1 MSNLWREGLSV
12 NKPRWV
18 ILLIDMIIVV
28 VSFLASYVL
37 IFKHRGGVELD
48 ALRIQLILVSTIYL
62 ICFVALGT
70 FKGVIH
76 KTGLRELQRM
86 VLAIGIAYFAS
97 VLVCKLLEW
106 TQPSFLHEAFPFSD
120 TQLLF
125 HALIAGFGMTFS
137 RVLYR
142 ALYHELMWGGKDN
155 RIPVILFGAGNMGN
169 TTFHFI
175 HTTSRTKY
183 RIVAIMDDNPHR
195 IGNRIQG
202 FRIHD
207 INKLNKEFVN
217 RHGNAAELIVAI
229 DNRSPERLNNV
240 FKLAEPIPLVVKI
253 IPDTARLLAGEVAT
267 RQIRSLRIEDL
278 LGRKA
283 IDLNNPSIA
292 AEMKDQIVLVTGGAG
307 SIGGELVRQ
316 LAHTDL
322 KQLIVVDQ
330 AESALYDIQQ
340 ELSASANFERCVF
353 MVGNVRDA
361 LFMETLFQVYRPTYV
376 FHAAAYKH
384 VPLMEVNPYESIL
397 TNVWGS
403 YNVAQLADKYGVS
416 KFVMVSTDKAVN
428 PTNVMGATK
437 RVAEI
442 AISTVNSNSKTN
454 FIITR
459 FGNVL
464 GSNGS
469 VIPLFEKQMLKGGP
483 LTITDPNITRY
494 FMTIPEAC
502 QLVQEAA
509 VMGKG
514 GEIFVFD
521 MGEPVKI
528 IDLAKQMIRLKGYNY
543 PEDIDIKFVGLRPG
557 EKIFEELLANGENTE
572 KTYHEKIMIAKV
584 NTPDLDVQKAR
595 VEQLCALAKTADPN
609 TDKMKLVQLV
619 KDIVPEYRSQ
629 NSVFETLDK

>member
-1 MSNLWREGLSV
+1 MSNLWREGLSI

-18 ILLIDMIIVV
+18 ILLLDMIIVILAFS
-28 VSFLASYVL
+28 VSYIL
-37 IFKHRGGVELD
+37 IFKHRGGVEVN
-48 ALRIQLILVSTIYL
+48 ALRLQLILVSTIYL
-62 ICFVALGT
+62 ICFISLGT

-76 KTGLRELQRM
+76 KTGIRELQRM
-86 VLAIGIAYFAS
+86 ALAVVMAYFLS
-97 VLVCKLLEW
+97 VIICKILEW
-106 TQPSFLHEAFPFSD
+106 TQPSFLHAAFPFSD

-125 HALIAGFGMTFS
+125 HALIVGFGMTFS

-175 HTTSRTKY
+175 HTTSRNKY

-207 INKLNKEFVN
+207 INKLNKEFVD
-217 RHGNAAELIVAI
+217 RHGNAAELIVAV
-229 DNRSPERLNNV
+229 DNRSPERLSKV
-240 FKLAEPIPLVVKI
+240 FKLAEPIPLIVKI
-253 IPDTARLLAGEVAT
+253 IPDTARLMAGEVAT

-283 IDLNNPSIA
+283 IDLDNPAIA
-292 AEMKDQIVLVTGGAG
+292 AEMKGQIVLVTGGAG

-330 AESALYDIQQ
+330 AESSLYDIQQ
-340 ELSASANFERCVF
+340 ELSSSANFGRCVF

-361 LFMETLFQVYRPTYV
+361 LFMDTLFQFYRPTYV

-384 VPLMEVNPYESIL
+384 VPLMEANPYESIL

-403 YNVAQLADKYGVS
+403 YNVALLADKYNVA

-442 AISTVNSNSKTN
+442 AISTVNINSKTN
-454 FIITR
+454 FIVTR

-494 FMTIPEAC
+494 FMIIPEAC

-528 IDLAKQMIRLKGYNY
+528 MDLAKQMIRLKGYNY
-543 PEDIDIKFVGLRPG
+543 PEDIDIKVVGLRPG

-584 NTPDLDVQKAR
+584 NTPDLALQKAR
-595 VEQLCALAKTADPN
+595 IEQLCALAKTADPN
-609 TDKMKLVQLV
+609 DDKMKLVQLV
-619 KDIVPEYRSQ
+619 KDIVPEFRSQ
-629 NSVFETLDK
+629 NSVFTSLDK